1 MVTWATILDRFKRD
15 AKKAEKSLTPELI
28 NRLDEIIVF
37 NYFSKEHI
45 KTFFQ
50 KEIKEL
56 KIKLKKIHGITLDVD
71 EKMVDY
77 LTELAYNRKQGARP
91 VRRIIQKNIENI
103 ASKWII
109 NENKG
114 TLKITKKIIMTEKE
128 KSKHQIATSGSRVM
142 EYNEVDDS
150 YLHKF
155 GRSLK
160 I

>member
-1 MVTWATILDRFKRD
+1 MILKSFKFFFGLYILLSLLPLKGEEKIDIWSQKNKNNSEIDLKRD
-15 AKKAEKSLTPELI
+15 ARKEAEKSLTPELI

-56 KIKLKKIHGITLDVD
+56 KIKLKKMHEITLDVD

-114 TLKITKKIIMTEKE
+114 TLKITKE
-128 KSKHQIATSGSRVM
+128 
-142 EYNEVDDS
+142 NNND
-150 YLHKF
+150 
-155 GRSLK
+155 
-160 I
+160 